1 VPAVE
6 CGSTLHHWF
15 IVLASFG
22 LFFYYPISSFLYPNL
37 QYLNVGNDI
46 KYDTSFVVLFNQAK
60 LIIIGKFPN
69 IFPFNNFVAVTIFFP
84 YKNEVLVSLFVSIA
98 IWIGLALINRILKP
112 NVVIVLNL
120 WETALYF
127 TGAWV

>member
-1 VPAVE
+1 
-6 CGSTLHHWF
+6 
-15 IVLASFG
+15 
-22 LFFYYPISSFLYPNL
+22 
-37 QYLNVGNDI
+37 LNVGNDI

-98 IWIGLALINRILKP
+98 IWIGLALVNRILKP